1 MTKITI
7 DRSVVEQALE
17 ALEMGQELWITYN
30 SGLRSPRFDAG
41 IAALRVALSEPAVDS
56 TAEDARAQGLRYGAQ
71 WEQRQEI
78 SWQPSSPYNPKRIG
92 WELERTALGDG
103 YYGSAIRAAM
113 DFDCV
118 TPVDM
123 TVLQRY
129 AAGVQKGTDHIR
141 LQEIAMKVY
150 HTALEQSQEP
160 EPYDQTA
167 LDLCHECGW
176 KAVVPGDGCLNCQR
190 TEPVQE
196 SENIKAAF
204 EAWVKSDSTLPIT
217 RDEHGYTDFTTA
229 LLWHAWQ
236 AAKTNAP
243 EGASEG
249 ESSANAG
256 LGLAGRDDTCEH
268 DFAIAPR
275 SGIPICAK
283 CGLSE
288 TAARKQRT
296 EPVQEQEPV
305 AWSDAKLRGIAS
317 DYFPDARDWPA
328 AMLCLR
334 HLLMEQEKYPAPQPA
349 PQPAALNWEP
359 LQDFWR
365 DNPAVDWDEL
375 EAAVI
380 AAYQAKRGEQK

>member
-1 MTKITI
+1 VSKITI
-7 DRSVVEQALE
+7 DREVVEQALE
-17 ALEMGQELWITYN
+17 ALSC
-30 SGLRSPRFDAG
+30 SGEPDDPGHRCGACDDYVDRNGVVRSALR
-41 IAALRVALSEPAVDS
+41 AAL
-56 TAEDARAQGLRYGAQ
+56 
-71 WEQRQEI
+71 EQRQEI
-78 SWQPSSPYNPKRIG
+78 SWQPSSPYNPQRIG

-288 TAARKQRT
+288 TAARKQRQ
-296 EPVQEQEPV
+296 EPVQE
-305 AWSDAKLRGIAS
+305 
-317 DYFPDARDWPA
+317 
-328 AMLCLR
+328 
-334 HLLMEQEKYPAPQPA
+334 PQPVE
-349 PQPAALNWEP
+349 LT
-359 LQDFWR
+359 
-365 DNPAVDWDEL
+365 DEDIAKAWATTKGDVL
-375 EAAVI
+375 YRIRPFARAVI
-380 AAYQAKRGEQK
+380 AAYRAKQEGKV